1 MKDSKKTQPHNNQPT
16 KPTVKNNSGTH
27 HEPSMADKLET
38 RKILSREG
46 K

>member
-1 MKDSKKTQPHNNQPT
+1 MKDSKKNPPT
-16 KPTVKNNSGTH
+16 SHQTKHQGKTNTSSHIEG
-27 HEPSMADKLET
+27 SMAEKLET

>member
-1 MKDSKKTQPHNNQPT
+1 MKDSKKNPPTSNQP
-16 KPTVKNNSGTH
+16 KPQVKANTGSQ
-27 HEPSMADKLET
+27 HETSMADKLET

>member
-1 MKDSKKTQPHNNQPT
+1 MKDSKKNPPTSNQP
-16 KPTVKNNSGTH
+16 KPQVKSSGVHT
-27 HEPSMADKLET
+27 EQSMAEKLET